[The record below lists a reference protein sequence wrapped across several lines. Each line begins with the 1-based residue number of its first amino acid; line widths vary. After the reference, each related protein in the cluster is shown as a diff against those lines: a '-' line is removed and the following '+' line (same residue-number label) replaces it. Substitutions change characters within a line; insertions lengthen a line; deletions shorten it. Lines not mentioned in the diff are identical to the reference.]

1 MRSGFLA
8 RAGIVLG
15 PLAVS
20 FGYGGGLGADPTRA
34 ALIFLSDAALT
45 EILATLDAAGNEE
58 ATELALVAVSD
69 EPNTDVRV
77 SHELLTVIEIEE
89 KT

>member
-8 RAGIVLG
+8 RAGIAFG

-20 FGYGGGLGADPTRA
+20 FGYGGGFGAEPTRA
-34 ALIFLSDAALT
+34 ALVFLSDAALT
-45 EILATLDAAGNEE
+45 EILATLDVTGNEE

-69 EPNTDVRV
+69 EPKTDVRV
-77 SHELLTVIEIEE
+77 SHGLLTIIEIEE
-89 KT
+89 ET